1 MEEILM
7 ELRKENGKIYLKFGF
22 NQVFSDKL
30 KRYCG
35 AKWQASTKEW
45 GFSDEFEDKMN
56 DLMLKQFG
64 YSMRKSPKIT
74 IEFSANDFYS
84 KDSLDVRIEGY
95 CFVYREYEHTEVE
108 MLRNSIILEGGFKE
122 RDGSKRY
129 PKAEPLEGT
138 VIRAKITQ
146 ELYDTFSDETK
157 NKIKVVKEA
166 DKKEV
171 LLARKEA
178 LLRELEKIENEL
190 EEVE

>member
-1 MEEILM
+1 MEM
-7 ELRKENGKIYLKFGF
+7 RKENGNIYLKFGY
-22 NQVFSDKL
+22 NLDFSGKL
-30 KRYCG
+30 KSYCG

-45 GFSDEFEDKMN
+45 YFSEEFENKMN

-74 IEFSANDFYS
+74 IEFSANDFYN
-84 KDSLDVRIEGY
+84 KDKLDIRIEGY
-95 CFVYREYEHTEVE
+95 CFVYREYEHTGVE
-108 MLRNSIILEGGFKE
+108 MLRNSIIIEGGFKD

-129 PKAEPLEGT
+129 PKAEPFEGT
-138 VIRAKITQ
+138 IIRATITQ

-171 LLARKEA
+171 LLARKAA
-178 LLRELEKIENEL
+178 LLKEL
-190 EEVE
+190 EEIEKELAEQ

>member
-64 YSMRKSPKIT
+64 YSMRKSPEIT
-74 IEFSANDFYS
+74 IEFSASDFYS
-84 KDSLDVRIEGY
+84 KDSLDIRLEGH
-95 CFVYREYEHTEVE
+95 CFVYREYEYTEVK
-108 MLRNSIILEGGFKE
+108 MLHNSIIMSEGFPS

-129 PKAEPLEGT
+129 PKAEPLKGT
-138 VIRAKITQ
+138 IIRATITE
-146 ELYDTFSDETK
+146 ELYNTFSDKTK
-157 NKIKVVKEA
+157 SKLTVIKTV

-171 LLARKEA
+171 LLARKAA

>member
-1 MEEILM
+1 MEM
-7 ELRKENGKIYLKFGF
+7 RKENGNIYLKFGY
-22 NQVFSDKL
+22 NLDFSGKL
-30 KRYCG
+30 KRFCG

-45 GFSDEFEDKMN
+45 YFADEFEDKMN

-84 KDSLDVRIEGY
+84 KDSLDIRIEGH
-95 CFVYREYEHTEVE
+95 CFAYREYEHTGVE

-122 RDGSKRY
+122 KDGSKRY

-138 VIRAKITQ
+138 VIRAKVTQ

-157 NKIKVVKEA
+157 SKIKVVKEA

-171 LLARKEA
+171 LLARKA
-178 LLRELEKIENEL
+178 VLLKELAEIEKEL
-190 EEVE
+190 AEQ